1 MQTNIQRIRKRD
13 GTVVGFDQAKI
24 TSAIFKAAQSVGGKD
39 RKIAQQLSDRV
50 VEEIEKLGKEMPS
63 VEEIQDIVEKVLIE
77 EGHASTAKA
86 YILYRQ
92 QRSELR
98 KEKQLVL
105 EKEEIDEVDKRF
117 DVNALRVLKARYLRK
132 DATGKLIETPKE
144 LFTRVATHAAL
155 PDMFYDKRV
164 FDIHSTQQA
173 HSHEDFKPAVH
184 EDQHGLGSYKLNRY
198 HLEAVKRMYDRF
210 NESKQMKVSFSK
222 FFDMIKKGEFN
233 EYESNVDELYN

>member
-50 VEEIEKLGKEMPS
+50 VEELEKLGKTAPS

-77 EGHASTAKA
+77 QGRASTAKS

-92 QRSELR
+92 QRAEIR

-132 DATGKLIETPKE
+132 DATGKLTETPKQ
-144 LFTRVATHAAL
+144 LFTRVAVHAAL
-155 PDMFYDKRV
+155 PDLFYD
-164 FDIHSTQQA
+164 
-173 HSHEDFKPAVH
+173 
-184 EDQHGLGSYKLNRY
+184 
-198 HLEAVKRMYDRF
+198 
-210 NESKQMKVSFSK
+210 
-222 FFDMIKKGEFN
+222 
-233 EYESNVDELYN
+233 